1 MTARVLVVDDLEPNV
16 KLLEAKLRAEYFDVI
31 TAFSGQEAIDKA
43 KSEQP
48 DIILLDVMMPGMDG
62 FETCR
67 ILKKTPETAHIPVVM
82 VTALEQQADR
92 VAGLEAGADDFL
104 TKPVEDVAL
113 FARVRSLSRLKV
125 MTDELRLRHATGR
138 GMGVVEDIDLDQI
151 AETDEKPRV
160 LIIDD
165 QPEQAERLAAYLKE
179 SFLAAIESD
188 PDVAL
193 GRVRSADFD
202 LVIVNMSIQSTDPLR
217 LCSSI
222 KSFEE
227 TRLTPLLAIV
237 RQGDMR
243 KLVRALDIGV
253 NDYLTRPVDRNEL
266 IARVST
272 QIKRK
277 RYIDHLR
284 SSFQASLEMAV
295 TDQLTGLYNRRYL
308 ASHLS
313 AMFDRAFWTGR
324 PLSVMILDLD
334 HFKSINDT
342 YGHDAGDKVLQTF
355 ADRIRASVRGIDL
368 ACRYGGEEFLVAMPD
383 TEKQEAVRV
392 AERLRED
399 IASQKIV
406 INGGRD
412 ELQVS
417 VSIGVASSEDG
428 PRDDNAQKLVK
439 RADTALYE
447 AKTSGRNKVV
457 ADVGGEAMMGLGA
470 A

>member
-16 KLLEAKLRAEYFDVI
+16 KLLEAKLRAEYFDVV
-31 TAFSGQEAIDKA
+31 TAFSGQEAIEKA

-62 FETCR
+62 FEACR
-67 ILKKTPETAHIPVVM
+67 IIKRTPETHHIPVVM

-125 MTDELRLRHATGR
+125 MTDELRLRHATGK
-138 GMGVVEDIDLDQI
+138 GLGVVEDIDLDSML
-151 AETDEKPRV
+151 EGEEKPRV

-165 QPEQAERLAAYLKE
+165 QPDQAERLSGYLSDK
-179 SFLAAIESD
+179 FLTTVEPD
-188 PDVAL
+188 PEIAL
-193 GRVRSADFD
+193 ARVRSADFD
-202 LVIVNMSIQSTDPLR
+202 LVIVNMSIEKTDPLR

-237 RQGDMR
+237 RQGDTR

-253 NDYLTRPVDRNEL
+253 NDYLTRPVDKNEM

-277 RYIDHLR
+277 RHIDHLR

-308 ASHLS
+308 ASHLT
-313 AMFDRAFWTGR
+313 AMFNRAFWTGR
-324 PLSVMILDLD
+324 PLSVMILDID
-334 HFKSINDT
+334 HFKQINDT
-342 YGHDAGDKVLQTF
+342 YGHDAGDKVIQAF
-355 ADRIRASVRGIDL
+355 ADRVRASVRGMDL

-383 TEKQEAVRV
+383 TEKREARLV
-392 AERLRED
+392 AERLREE

-412 ELQVS
+412 ELNVTC
-417 VSIGVASSEDG
+417 SIGISSTEDG
-428 PRDDNAQKLVK
+428 KKEDTAQKLIK
-439 RADTALYE
+439 RADQALYE
-447 AKTSGRNKVV
+447 AKTHGRNRVV
-457 ADVGGEAMMGLGA
+457 SVA